1 MASAD
6 AGIQVACP
14 RCGATGLQKAMIP
27 VLGEDGA
34 GIGYLCQPCARQL
47 VDVTQTARRD
57 DG

>member
-6 AGIQVACP
+6 AGVQVACP

-27 VLGEDGA
+27 VLADG
-34 GIGYLCQPCARQL
+34 GGVGYLCPACARQL
-47 VDVTQTARRD
+47 IDVSQTARHD